1 MSFPRYPKYKDS
13 GVEWLGEVPEHWSV
27 EPFKRQIERNDGG
40 VWGDDPDGLND
51 TIVLRSTEQTVD
63 GRWQL
68 DDPAPRK
75 LTESEINAALLSE
88 GDLLLTKSS
97 GSSLH
102 IGKTTL
108 VTAEIAAMRCCY
120 SNFMQRI
127 RTKASFSPKLAWHV
141 LNNELAR
148 NQFDLLSNSSTGL
161 ANLNSTMVGQILVI
175 VPSLAEQTAIA
186 AFLDRETGKID
197 ELVAEQRR
205 LMELLKEKRQAVI
218 SHAVTR
224 GLNPA
229 APLQPSGIEW
239 LGDVPAH
246 WEVKPLGRITLSRCD
261 GPFGSGLKSEHYAES
276 GVRVIRLQ
284 NIRAEGF
291 NDSDA
296 AFIDKEYHD
305 DELTGHEVVAGDVL
319 IAGLGDDN
327 NLVGRACVA
336 PGGIEPAM
344 VKADCFRFRLDRE
357 RALPTFVATVLSVS
371 ATFDAGVLATGTTRS
386 RIPLSI
392 TCGRRIP
399 LPPLAE
405 QTTIVAHLE
414 RELATFDALTTEAQ
428 RAIAL
433 LQERR
438 TALISAAVTGQ
449 IDVRAA
455 GR

>member
-1 MSFPRYPKYKDS
+1 
-13 GVEWLGEVPEHWSV
+13 
-27 EPFKRQIERNDGG
+27 
-40 VWGDDPDGLND
+40 
-51 TIVLRSTEQTVD
+51 
-63 GRWQL
+63 
-68 DDPAPRK
+68 
-75 LTESEINAALLSE
+75 
-88 GDLLLTKSS
+88 
-97 GSSLH
+97 
-102 IGKTTL
+102 
-108 VTAEIAAMRCCY
+108 
-120 SNFMQRI
+120 
-127 RTKASFSPKLAWHV
+127 
-141 LNNELAR
+141 
-148 NQFDLLSNSSTGL
+148 
-161 ANLNSTMVGQILVI
+161 
-175 VPSLAEQTAIA
+175 
-186 AFLDRETGKID
+186 
-197 ELVAEQRR
+197 LVAEQRR

-218 SHAVTR
+218 SHAVIC

-229 APLQPSGIEW
+229 APLKPSGIEW

-296 AFIDKEYHD
+296 AFIDTEYHD
-305 DELTGHEVVAGDVL
+305 KELTGHEVVAGDVL

-336 PGGIEPAM
+336 PIGIEPAM

-371 ATFDAGVLATGTTRS
+371 ATFDAGMLATGTTRS

-392 TCGRRIP
+392 TCSRRIP

-405 QTTIVAHLE
+405 QITIVAHLD
-414 RELATFDALTTEAQ
+414 RELATFDTLTAEAQ
-428 RAIAL
+428 RAIDL

-449 IDVRAA
+449 IDVREAVVA
-455 GR
+455 PDLDDCQFQPPALVLIHP

>member
-13 GVEWLGEVPEHWSV
+13 GVEWLGEVPAHWEVISIKWLSPV
-27 EPFKRQIERNDGG
+27 KRGASPRPI
-40 VWGDDPDGLND
+40 DDPKYFDDEGQFAWVRIADVSACDGVLNE
-51 TIVLRSTEQTVD
+51 TTQR
-63 GRWQL
+63 
-68 DDPAPRK
+68 
-75 LTESEINAALLSE
+75 LSE
-88 GDLLLTKSS
+88 L
-97 GSSLH
+97 GSSLSVK
-102 IGKTTL
+102 IAPGELFVSIAGTVGKPCISAIKACIHDGFVYFPTL
-108 VTAEIAAMRCCY
+108 EIDPLFLYRVFEGGVCY
-120 SNFMQRI
+120 G
-127 RTKASFSPKLAWHV
+127 
-141 LNNELAR
+141 
-148 NQFDLLSNSSTGL
+148 GL
-161 ANLNSTMVGQILVI
+161 GKWGTQLNLNTDTIGSIRVALPPADELKNIL
-175 VPSLAEQTAIA
+175 

-205 LMELLKEKRQAVI
+205 LMALLKEKRQAVI

-357 RALPTFVATVLSVS
+357 RALPNFVATVLSVS